1 VAPRLWGSLHL
12 VYQYT
17 FDIIKI
23 IRTGNK
29 LATTVYDVEEIEL
42 QNGNKVK
49 LKPLS
54 IKELRKFMVVIAKTG
69 QVSTEDDTLNILI
82 EACGVALEKQLPEL
96 VADRDAFED
105 ALDVPTI
112 NRILEVCGGINM
124 SDPNQLA
131 ATVLAGQN

>member
-1 VAPRLWGSLHL
+1 VAPKLWGSLHL

-82 EACGVALEKQLPEL
+82 EACAVALEKQLPEL

-112 NRILEVCGGINM
+112 NRILEICGGINM